1 MSSTAAK
8 VGVGIVGLGTKVAN
22 AVNAVVAPVV
32 AKMLRTLRDRALS
45 NKDIQQAV
53 EDMSEAAG
61 VDDDDVRG
69 WVESIIGLCASALG
83 IYVAHRLDDVVFL
96 YGACGAGAALAVDKC
111 AELGFS
117 FKPRARHLV
126 VGALAG
132 AGFAYQTTGIG
143 PGLPFFIRWPLLP
156 FRASEARL
164 VVPGL
169 RHPRRR
175 RAGAGGAGGRGA
187 RVVWCAFAVHSG
199 PFTVQP
205 SGPRNPP
212 RRKPA
217 TKQKKHHSPEELT
230 LPGQPK
236 RWSNRQ
242 HDEAMALR
250 RRRGHR

>member
-1 MSSTAAK
+1 MRHRRAASIARPTARFPRRLLEVCKEAYLGTFAAFAAVLSSTAAK
-8 VGVGIVGLGTKVAN
+8 VGVGLGLGTKVAA
-22 AVNAVVAPVV
+22 AVNSVVAPVV

-69 WVESIIGLCASALG
+69 WVESVIGLCASALG

-117 FKPRARHLV
+117 FKPRTRHLV

-143 PGLPFFIRWPLLP
+143 SGLPFFIRWPLLP
-156 FRASEARL
+156 FRASEAVL
-164 VVPGL
+164 SSLAYGI
-169 RHPRRR
+169 
-175 RAGAGGAGGRGA
+175 RAADA
-187 RVVWCAFAVHSG
+187 RAA
-199 PFTVQP
+199 
-205 SGPRNPP
+205 
-212 RRKPA
+212 
-217 TKQKKHHSPEELT
+217 
-230 LPGQPK
+230 
-236 RWSNRQ
+236 
-242 HDEAMALR
+242 
-250 RRRGHR
+250 